1 LNRPLWRALDAWP
14 AHERPVSLWPFIAET
29 GSLTEK
35 LRAKAGDAFRF
46 RLLSESAHALAADD
60 AALLGVTQGAQGF
73 LRQVDLGGAEPWVYA
88 RSLAAGEG
96 VDWLKA
102 LGQQPLGQRVFGQRD
117 TTRGPIQVARLA
129 PGDGLLQAAAAS
141 RGRPLQELWAR
152 RSVLKAG
159 GTAILIYEFFY
170 PELGG

>member
-1 LNRPLWRALDAWP
+1 MNEPLWRSLDAWP
-14 AHERPVSLWPFIAET
+14 ADARPAALWPFIAEA

-35 LRAKAGDAFRF
+35 LKAKAGAAFRF
-46 RLLSESAHALAADD
+46 RLLSESAHALGAED
-60 AALLGVTQGAQGF
+60 AALLGVMEGAEGF

-96 VDWLKA
+96 VRWLKA
-102 LGQQPLGQRVFGQRD
+102 LGQQPLGQRVFGARD
-117 TTRGPIQVARLA
+117 TTRGPIQAARLA
-129 PGDGLLQAAAAS
+129 AGDPLLEAAAAN
-141 RGRPLQELWAR
+141 RGRPLTELWAR